1 MTTPDYITAIDA
13 KVETPTNGGG
23 YSTTDVTVQP
33 TGVITKTV
41 EVNMP
46 VTATSYIT
54 IPVITNITK
63 G

>member
-1 MTTPDYITAIDA
+1 MTEPDYRTAIDA
-13 KVETPTNGGG
+13 NVETPANGGG

-46 VTATSYIT
+46 VTTTSYIT